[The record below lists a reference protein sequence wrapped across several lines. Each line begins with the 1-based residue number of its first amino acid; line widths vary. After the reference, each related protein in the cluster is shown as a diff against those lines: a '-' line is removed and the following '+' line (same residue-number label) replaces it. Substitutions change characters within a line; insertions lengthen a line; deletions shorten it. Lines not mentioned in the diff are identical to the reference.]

1 MHPATMTVSQMFV
14 TTASRR
20 CLHTTMVSMRDGERG
35 MPATLSKKEIERQV
49 RDESKGVFRVLDIGK
64 PKPVSFKKKDFKSR
78 SYPARAPPREKLMKP
93 DQDWTSVWPATRTF
107 HPAVVPLPIRQ
118 GLRLNPTDPT
128 PSKWANA
135 ELMKVPNFLHLTP
148 PTIQKHCEELK
159 KFCTEFPPE
168 LENEDEMELNLP
180 LTEISSDYLNASSSI
195 RDNRSRIVSLQFRL
209 SGLRLSAR
217 ARDKFLRLVGESE
230 RYDYTTDVVTISSDR
245 LPHRK
250 QNRQYCEYLI
260 KALYFESNK
269 VEDWESER
277 EECDDQFYQLRIE
290 DETSLTPQQL
300 EHKKSLQTIFNQ
312 GEDPRTVDN
321 YKSKVRQMLGLSSEI
336 PVAAEQA

>member
-1 MHPATMTVSQMFV
+1 
-14 TTASRR
+14 
-20 CLHTTMVSMRDGERG
+20 
-35 MPATLSKKEIERQV
+35 
-49 RDESKGVFRVLDIGK
+49 
-64 PKPVSFKKKDFKSR
+64 
-78 SYPARAPPREKLMKP
+78 
-93 DQDWTSVWPATRTF
+93 
-107 HPAVVPLPIRQ
+107 
-118 GLRLNPTDPT
+118 
-128 PSKWANA
+128 
-135 ELMKVPNFLHLTP
+135 
-148 PTIQKHCEELK
+148 
-159 KFCTEFPPE
+159 
-168 LENEDEMELNLP
+168 
-180 LTEISSDYLNASSSI
+180 
-195 RDNRSRIVSLQFRL
+195 
-209 SGLRLSAR
+209 LSAR

-230 RYDYTTDVVTISSDR
+230 RYNYTTDVVTISSDR